1 MMSLFRRWSF
11 LLLLFIAVL
20 SILAPFSLS
29 VSPNQEVA
37 PPFSTPLWLKRNLPP
52 TMKITLSENILKKDI
67 AWPYN
72 PPTQIHLSGEIT
84 LSVPSALVLE
94 TPTQKFVL
102 HHLTVGKNTFDID
115 GRDLSFK
122 QRLNF
127 SPFAQ
132 IPSELFSE
140 KGEYIF
146 RVEPDFSAPPEMR
159 GTITFDIKGGR
170 WGLLGTDQRGRD
182 IFSLF
187 IAGIHVSLIVGIS
200 ATLLASLLGLFFGLI
215 SGYAGGWTDTII
227 MRGVDILLSVPI
239 LPILMVLA
247 AYWGK
252 GLWQLVLILSLFSW
266 MGTARTVRA
275 MTLSLRDSSYIE
287 GLRGLG
293 APTFYILWR
302 HLLPET
308 LPLLLANIALGVPGA
323 ILAEAG
329 ISFLGLSDP
338 RIISWGR
345 MLHEAH
351 SFGAF
356 TRGAW
361 WMLLPP
367 GLGIT
372 LLCLIFLDLGKFL
385 EEQIDPQLKGAL
397 KQ

>member
-1 MMSLFRRWSF
+1 MRGLFTRWSF
-11 LLLLFIAVL
+11 ITLLLL
-20 SILAPFSLS
+20 LS
-29 VSPNQEVA
+29 VGFLGSHFFTISPNLEVA
-37 PPFSTPLWLKRNLPP
+37 PPFSTPLWLNRNLPP
-52 TMKITLSENILKKDI
+52 TMAITLSDTSVEAHVDWEYE
-67 AWPYN
+67 APS
-72 PPTQIHLSGEIT
+72 QVHLSGKVT
-84 LSVPSALVLE
+84 LAAPAALIWE
-94 TPTQKFVL
+94 TPSKRMILQKLPGGASF
-102 HHLTVGKNTFDID
+102 FDID
-115 GRDLSFK
+115 SRDLSFK
-122 QRLNF
+122 QMLGL
-127 SPFAQ
+127 SPFTQVAGA
-132 IPSELFSE
+132 LFSE
-140 KGEYIF
+140 KGKYSLKL
-146 RVEPDFSAPPEMR
+146 EPAQAID
-159 GTITFDIKGGR
+159 GTIILHLKGGR
-170 WGLLGTDQRGRD
+170 WGFLGTDQRGRD
-182 IFSLF
+182 IFALF
-187 IAGIHVSLIVGIS
+187 IAGIRVSLIVGIS
-200 ATLLASLLGLFFGLI
+200 ATLLASLLGLFFGLA
-215 SGYAGGWTDTII
+215 SGYKGGWVDGAI
-227 MRGVDILLSVPI
+227 MRAVDIILSIPI

-247 AYWGK
+247 AFWGK

-275 MTLSLRDSSYIE
+275 MTLSLRDSYYIE

-356 TRGAW
+356 TQGAW
-361 WMLLPP
+361 WMLIPP

-385 EEQIDPQLKGAL
+385 EEQVDPQLKEARRL
-397 KQ
+397 